1 MKNNLRYWV
10 LISFLLFVPFLAPAF
25 GADWYDSNWL
35 KARSITI
42 DGADIDTADLTNY
55 PLYVNITSLDVGT
68 VTQADCDDIVF
79 TNYQNTTKFSHEIEN
94 CDGTANWI
102 EAWVRVPT
110 VYNANNTQFFM
121 YYDNAAATDQQ
132 ATQATW
138 NADYQFVLHLNG
150 TFIDSTSSP
159 ITCTNSGTSA
169 VTDEYIG
176 DSRSWDGVNDNID
189 CGSNAKI
196 DNIWAGG
203 GSASFWLF
211 HTSAGEVSD
220 GRNMQ
225 KTTGTND
232 GWFIGDNDPG
242 GVPASMDV
250 RFFQDGTTDGIWQT
264 TAREVQQSKW
274 NYVTITYNKDSTSN
288 DPIIYV
294 DGSAVAI
301 TEVSTPVAMGS
312 DATPTL
318 CLGNNGGNP
327 TGCLAART
335 IAGRTD
341 EFRLIDE
348 ILTAEWIKAD
358 WECQRGAVDGNSCI
372 TVGSEGTEP
381 AAGGSHS
388 QSYADTLAITDT
400 LVFTGTG
407 TQVYSDTLAITDT
420 LVFTGTGTQS
430 YTDTLAM
437 TDDLV
442 FIYNDLNPNYTDTLD
457 LTDIYTQLCTGTCGV
472 TPTPNAIILSVNKSP
487 FIMGVYSDATRMTC
501 PDSIVG
507 GVIYNTDDSNLNICI
522 ASGWILPNGTA
533 T

>member
-1 MKNNLRYWV
+1 MRYLSLSLLLL
-10 LISFLLFVPFLAPAF
+10 LIIPFITPAF

-35 KARSITI
+35 KARSIII

-132 ATQATW
+132 ATQAIW
-138 NADYQFVLHLNG
+138 NADYQAVWHLNG

-169 VTDEYIG
+169 VTNEYIG
-176 DSRSWDGVNDNID
+176 GSRDSDGVDDNID
-189 CGSNAKI
+189 CGSDAQI
-196 DNIWAGG
+196 DNIWVAGG
-203 GSASFWLF
+203 TISAWIKPD
-211 HTSAGEVSD
+211 SAGEGGT
-220 GRNMQ
+220 GRIMAKNIAASVI
-225 KTTGTND
+225 
-232 GWFIGDNDPG
+232 GWRIILADELGAD
-242 GVPASMDV
+242 MDLQFAV
-250 RFFQDGTTDGIWQT
+250 EGTTDGIWQT
-264 TAREVQQSKW
+264 TSREIQDTGW
-274 NYVTITYNKDSTSN
+274 NLFHIVYDKDSTSN
-288 DPIIYV
+288 NPIFYV
-294 DGSAVAI
+294 DGASVAI
-301 TEVSTPVAMGS
+301 TETSSPVAISS
-312 DATPTL
+312 DDTVDLCMFNPPSTTTTCNTTATF
-318 CLGNNGGNP
+318 NGKG
-327 TGCLAART
+327 
-335 IAGRTD
+335 D
-341 EFRLIDE
+341 EFRFNDE

-372 TVGSEGTEP
+372 TVGDEGTEP

-388 QSYADTLAITDT
+388 QSYADTLALTDT

-407 TQVYSDTLAITDT
+407 AQVYSDTLAITDT
-420 LVFTGTGTQS
+420 LVFTGEGSQS
-430 YTDTLAM
+430 YADTLAL

-442 FIYNDLNPNYTDTLD
+442 FIYNDLNPDFTETLD
-457 LTDIYTQLCTGTCGV
+457 LTDTYTQLCTGTCGV

-487 FIMGVYSDATRMTC
+487 FIMGVYSDATRMSC